1 MRKTAGLML
10 TVFLLSVQ
18 MLWAQ
23 NKTVI
28 GKITDNKDGSPIPG
42 ASVTVKGS
50 RSGTTSGSD
59 GTFTLSVPE
68 KSKALVISALGFES
82 QEITITG
89 SAVEVSL
96 KAGAT
101 QSLDEVIVV
110 GYGTK
115 IKKDLTGN
123 IARVKGAEI
132 ANTPVA
138 NFTQALQGRAAGVF
152 VESQSGKVGEGI
164 KVRIRGG
171 GSINATSDPLYV
183 VDGIPI
189 NGDPNSGNGLSDIN
203 FNDIETF
210 DILKD
215 ASAASIYGSRAA
227 NGVVLITTKKGK
239 AGKTSL
245 NVNFQYGTNK
255 PTGYRGF
262 LDAREYVDLLREAA
276 INSDIIEGVDPL
288 DPAQYAGSWLQFAE
302 NRLTRYS
309 GYSNWRNLETNT
321 NWEKLAFNNDS
332 KTKLIDISASGGN
345 EKTRFFLSGGFNDQ
359 DGILFGNNF
368 QRYSSR
374 FNLDHEAS
382 NKLKL
387 GFNFSLSRAI
397 TNRVA
402 DDNEFYTPMQIVA
415 LAPITPV
422 RDQAGVLYDR
432 PTTTYYNPLIELEAS
447 RYTST
452 TYRNIGGLYLNYKFT
467 PNLVFK
473 SEFGVDLQN
482 QSDDRFYGFRTIIGQ
497 STNGYGEATWFRRF
511 NYNTNNYFTYS
522 NTFKSVHN
530 IEATAGMSFQK
541 FNTEL
546 ANVTGEDFPVEAL
559 KKLASA
565 GRITGGTTTSS
576 EKAIVSYFAR
586 ANYKFDNKYLFS
598 LSGRVDGSS
607 VFGKEN
613 QYGYFPAVSAGW
625 ILSEENFLKG
635 SKTISFLKLRGSYG
649 LSGSDNGFGDF
660 PSLGL
665 WGAAKY
671 NNLSGLVPTQLANPE
686 LKWEKSEQTD
696 IGIDFGLFGN
706 RLTGEIDY
714 YVRNTKDLIYAVP
727 VVGTTGF
734 SSQLTNVGS
743 MQNKGFEFVL
753 NSLNFNG
760 RNFKWNSSLNLSK
773 NKNKIVKLDGDQTL
787 IPGNDGRYLNSLI
800 VGEGVG
806 VFYGPRFAGADPAN
820 GDALYYKEDGK
831 TTTNDYNEAGNFV
844 VGDPNPDWIAGLNN
858 TFSYKGIELSVL
870 FQGVFGNEIN
880 NGAGGFMSA
889 SFDWFDNQTRDQL
902 DRWQKPGDITNVPQ
916 LRLGYG
922 NGIGA
927 SSRYVEDGSYVRL
940 KNLTLAYNLSSAILT
955 RLKIKS
961 AKFYVTGVNLATFTK
976 YKGWDPEVNTD
987 YRASSR
993 NQGGDFY
1000 AAPQIKSLTFGISL
1014 GF

>member
-18 MLWAQ
+18 LVWAQ

-42 ASVTVKGS
+42 ASITVKGS
-50 RSGTTSGSD
+50 KSGTTSGSD

-89 SAVEVSL
+89 SSVEISL
-96 KAGAT
+96 KAGVT

-546 ANVTGEDFPVEAL
+546 ANVTGEDFPVEEL

-696 IGIDFGLFGN
+696 IGIDFGFFGN

-955 RLKIKS
+955 KIKIKS

>member
-18 MLWAQ
+18 MIWAQ

-89 SAVEVSL
+89 SSVEVSL

-955 RLKIKS
+955 KIKIKS

>member
-28 GKITDNKDGSPIPG
+28 GKITDGRDGSPISG

-374 FNLDHEAS
+374 FNIDHEAS

-565 GRITGGTTTSS
+565 GRITGGTSTSS
-576 EKAIVSYFAR
+576 DKAIVSYFAR

-806 VFYGPRFAGADPAN
+806 VFYGPRFAGADPTN

-902 DRWQKPGDITNVPQ
+902 DRWQNPGDITNVPQ

-940 KNLTLAYNLSSAILT
+940 KNLTLAYNLSSAILNKI
-955 RLKIKS
+955 KIKS
-961 AKFYVTGVNLATFTK
+961 AKIYVTGVNLATFTK